1 LNGDGLAIPPL
12 VARFTLG
19 NIDENACATSMAAER
34 VIGLPQ
40 TSSPR
45 GDDRIT
51 MNLSVM
57 VVALISVVLG
67 RRAHHSGIVILK

>member
-1 LNGDGLAIPPL
+1 MPKHRWRAS
-12 VARFTLG
+12 RLG

-34 VIGLPQ
+34 VIALPQ

-57 VVALISVVLG
+57 VVALISVLVG
-67 RRAHHSGIVILK
+67 RRAHHSGIVILKQYSPSS